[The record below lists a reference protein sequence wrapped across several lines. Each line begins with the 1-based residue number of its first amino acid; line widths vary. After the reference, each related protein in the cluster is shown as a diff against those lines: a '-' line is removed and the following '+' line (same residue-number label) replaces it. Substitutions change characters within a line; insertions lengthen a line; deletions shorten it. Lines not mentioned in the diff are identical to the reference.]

1 MDELFQKLEL
11 RIRTLLRK
19 YEGLE
24 QSHQQLTQ
32 VESKLARENSLLA
45 EKNRSAIVQIQQI
58 LSRLKSIEKPL

>member
-11 RIRTLLRK
+11 RIRTLLRN

-24 QSHQQLTQ
+24 QSNRNLTQ
-32 VESKLARENSLLA
+32 AESKLARENNLLA